1 MEIRR
6 AFPQDLE
13 AVTEVEA
20 ACFPPAEAATREQF
34 AERIER
40 YGNHFLLLW
49 DGGRLI
55 GFIDGMVTDLP
66 DLTDEMYASADM
78 HDEAGSWQ
86 MIFGLNTL
94 PEYRNRG
101 YAGQLV
107 KALIR
112 QAENEKRTGVVL
124 ACKDHM
130 IPYYSRFGFRNEG
143 PSPSVHGGAVWYQ
156 MRLTFGKAAEPE
168 PLPEE

>member
-6 AFPQDLE
+6 AFPEDLE

-20 ACFPPAEAATREQF
+20 ACFPPREAATREQF

-40 YGNHFLLLW
+40 YGNHFLLLF

-66 DLTDEMYASADM
+66 DLTDEMYARADM
-78 HDEAGSWQ
+78 HDESGAWQ

-94 PEYRNRG
+94 PAYRNRG
-101 YAGQLV
+101 YAARLV
-107 KALIR
+107 KALVR
-112 QAENEKRTGVVL
+112 QADEENRAGVVL
-124 ACKDHM
+124 TCKDRM
-130 IPYYSRFGFRNEG
+130 IPYYSRFGFLNEG
-143 PSPSVHGGAVWYQ
+143 PSPSEHGGAAWHQ
-156 MRLTFGKAAEPE
+156 MRLTFGRRAEAASMAKE
-168 PLPEE
+168 